1 MSFDINKLKEQI
13 DNADFMKTT
22 AISLNVEYCKELLD
36 YVEKLNGE
44 EKREIFI
51 LKKMLEKENIPFIF
65 SNKNLFSTYQI
76 LILNREDEEKILLDV
91 IECYGFDRNI
101 NNNLLKIMGG
111 MTLKEFGRD
120 SVLNN
125 LTAEEVFK
133 RIKYCYENNTF
144 IYVKEEED

>member
-1 MSFDINKLKEQI
+1 MSFDISKLKEQI

-22 AISLNVEYCKELLD
+22 TISLNVEYCKELLD

-65 SNKNLFSTYQI
+65 RNHNLFSTYQI
-76 LILNREDEEKILLDV
+76 LIRNREDEEEILLDV
-91 IECYGFDRNI
+91 IDCYGFDC
-101 NNNLLKIMGG
+101 NNNSLEILGG

-120 SVLNN
+120 NVLNN